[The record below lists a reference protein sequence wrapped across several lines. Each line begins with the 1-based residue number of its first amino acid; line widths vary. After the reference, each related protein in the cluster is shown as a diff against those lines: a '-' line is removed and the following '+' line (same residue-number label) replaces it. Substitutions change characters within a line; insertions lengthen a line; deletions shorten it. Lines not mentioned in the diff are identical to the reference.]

1 MLQNPVKK
9 TVYVPKE
16 LIDDQLLESAYTALS
31 EHSMI
36 NDSGL
41 IYYATDKISDWS
53 NKSTSN
59 LEDSNKQVAV
69 EMWRYDPKR
78 LSNNKEVDEL
88 SLALSLKDNE
98 DERVQDAVDKML
110 RKLWRSLESV

>member
-1 MLQNPVKK
+1 
-9 TVYVPKE
+9 
-16 LIDDQLLESAYTALS
+16 
-31 EHSMI
+31 MI